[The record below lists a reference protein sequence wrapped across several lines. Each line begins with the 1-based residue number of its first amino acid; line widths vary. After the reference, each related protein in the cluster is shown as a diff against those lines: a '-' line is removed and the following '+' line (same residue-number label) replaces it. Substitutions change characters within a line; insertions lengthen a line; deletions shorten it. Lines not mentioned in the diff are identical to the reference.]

1 MSVTLAEAQ
10 KLAAAGIAKAEEM
23 ELKMTIAVV
32 DEHGHPVLVHR
43 MDGARWL
50 TVDLTIAEAFTS
62 AAFGRPGAELKR
74 LEDLPFFRAFA
85 NIHGGRPFAG
95 LGSLTLTRNGV
106 IEGVLSAGGAREE
119 QDEVVAKA
127 AVEAWEP

>member
-10 KLAAAGIAKAEEM
+10 KIAAAGIAKAEEL
-23 ELKMTIAVV
+23 EVKMAIAVV
-32 DEHGHPVLVHR
+32 DENGHPILVHR

-50 TVDLTIAEAFTS
+50 SVDLTIAEAFTS
-62 AAFGRPGAELKR
+62 AAFGRPGAELKA
-74 LEDLPFFRAFA
+74 LQEMPFFRAFA

-95 LGSLTLTRNGV
+95 LGSLPLVRNGV
-106 IEGVLSAGGAREE
+106 IEGVLAAGGAREE

-127 AVEAWEP
+127 AVEAWEG